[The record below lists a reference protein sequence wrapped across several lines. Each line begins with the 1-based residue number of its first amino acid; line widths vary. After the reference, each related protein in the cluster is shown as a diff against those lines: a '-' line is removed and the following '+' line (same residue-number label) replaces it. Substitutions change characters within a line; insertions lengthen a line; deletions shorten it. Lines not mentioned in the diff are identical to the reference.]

1 MSLRIEQNWKWL
13 NKPFPNTLCVVST
26 SDETTHCDICLTSNT
41 NLHWASGEDVWT
53 KNYIFWNNFLLE
65 NWSFVR

>member
-1 MSLRIEQNWKWL
+1 MSLSIEQNWKWS
-13 NKPFPNTLCVVST
+13 NKPFPHTLCLVST
-26 SDETTHCDICLTSNT
+26 SGETTHCDICLTSNK

-65 NWSFVR
+65 NWSFVT